1 MGIETLGKSLLSSA
15 KKKAKKGQQL
25 GQLAGLAM
33 VGMSVANSA
42 IRRKAMDRH
51 NAFQTSLIPVKKA
64 LDQNLLESGR
74 VEIEYKNRSAHA
86 GGELQSFIDNK
97 FEMLKKA
104 GGTVPSGEPQPSD
117 QEYLAIAKKEAMPEF
132 EEYRSRVEAYQDM
145 FGIKDDDY
153 YKQYNK
159 LDKLTSA
166 ELKNDNLMELL
177 GNKTGWGKNTS
188 QVATEIMLA
197 NGASATL
204 NVPAN
209 ILAQF
214 DTKYFDKLSAM
225 AQRTAETQ
233 KVRKERLLSLSEQA
247 KTRDSKVLLEL
258 VTPKPLSAVKIDE
271 KINTAWDTISK
282 VSVKVAG
289 VDVINKDYIGRLKF
303 VDKQFEDEYTVA
315 ELLDE
320 LAKINSKT
328 QQPIK
333 DTEIDAISNEDVLIN
348 TAKEYAQFQK
358 TKFMATGSGVVDD
371 IMYKGW
377 MKEGFQKA
385 LAGVVVEELNVPY
398 WFDKKIIKLKYEQDT
413 PDDTP
418 PEVPAPI
425 LMLRNRIAEYQD
437 NPMGPPSGVLKDIQ
451 RMVEE
456 FPDYKDEFS
465 VYLEDMTRVDGT
477 EKSSTGFKGPITNN
491 VDNST
496 MTEVSIGV
504 MIDGKET
511 LVPAINELTTD
522 AQVEVLQNLK
532 IGVDPIPEDIQI
544 TAKKAAEQRIEA
556 GLNPFYQDGEEEE
569 TDTTTPTKTP
579 VKSLLSSTVPTQE
592 ELVQEFEM
600 LGTENMSPAE
610 IDGRLNDMINRKADF
625 TTDEYIRLITYL
637 NSKQGINPAS
647 SNTSL
652 LEPTKELTDS
662 EIIANALK
670 GSGTGRNPAEV
681 IRDMNTRNSIRNTNL
696 GLKILER
703 ETSTARQAVATS
715 GLLRNK
721 DFVEFLESE
730 GTTKEEFNTTTK
742 DYVLNIFNKYLKQLQ
757 SK

>member
-15 KKKAKKGQQL
+15 KKKAKRGQQL

-42 IRRKAMDRH
+42 IRRKAMDRFT
-51 NAFQTSLIPVKKA
+51 AFQTSLTPVKKA
-64 LDQNLLESGR
+64 LDKDF
-74 VEIEYKNRSAHA
+74 VELTNVEVEHKKRSETP
-86 GGELQSFIDNK
+86 GGEFQSFVD
-97 FEMLKKA
+97 EELKVLKSQ
-104 GGTVPSGEPQPSD
+104 TGEAATGAVQPSD
-117 QEYLAIAKKEAMPEF
+117 QMYLDLAKKQASPKYEI
-132 EEYRSRVEAYQDM
+132 YRQRVDAYKPM
-145 FGIKDDDY
+145 FGVKADEY
-153 YKQYNK
+153 YKQYNN
-159 LDKLTSA
+159 LDTLTSA
-166 ELKNDNLMELL
+166 ELKNDNLMELI
-177 GNKTGWGKNTS
+177 GNKTGLGKNTA

-197 NGASATL
+197 NGTSATL
-204 NVPAN
+204 NIPAN
-209 ILAQF
+209 IREKF
-214 DTKYFDKLSAM
+214 DIKYFDEISRRARRAM
-225 AQRTAETQ
+225 TTQ
-233 KVRKERLLSLSEQA
+233 EIRDIQAIELTEKA
-247 KTRDSKVLLEL
+247 KTTDAKALLIS

-271 KINTAWDTISK
+271 TLSTAMNLILEPKLKDGETKNPLYVGKKFTFIDKNDKHKGEYSIDDLLSLLEDINFDTQKLFKPTELGGMS
-282 VSVKVAG
+282 
-289 VDVINKDYIGRLKF
+289 NKD
-303 VDKQFEDEYTVA
+303 V
-315 ELLDE
+315 LLNKA
-320 LAKINSKT
+320 L
-328 QQPIK
+328 
-333 DTEIDAISNEDVLIN
+333 
-348 TAKEYAQFQK
+348 EYAQILKTNFQLN
-358 TKFMATGSGVVDD
+358 GSGV
-371 IMYKGW
+371 ITEETNRGW
-377 MKEGFQKA
+377 VKEGLQEA
-385 LAGVVVEELNVPY
+385 LKGLSIVTNPGAIYGRNDPTLTLSYVP
-398 WFDKKIIKLKYEQDT
+398 DN
-413 PDDTP
+413 DTP

-610 IDGRLNDMINRKADF
+610 IDDRLNDMINRKADF
-625 TTDEYIRLITYL
+625 TTDEYIKLITYL